1 MVRKKDR
8 ESKKEK
14 DVRGEKKGEV
24 REPSYTHQSVISKND
39 PPGSQDGV
47 THIWLLWI
55 YLFSDT
61 HTHIERHTHIS
72 TEKTK
77 HIHLLSLHKTNFNQL
92 PPGCLFKHI

>member
-47 THIWLLWI
+47 THIWLPWI
-55 YLFSDT
+55 FLFSDT
-61 HTHIERHTHIS
+61 HTHTDKHTHKYR
-72 TEKTK
+72 ENKT
-77 HIHLLSLHKTNFNQL
+77 HPSSVTSQN
-92 PPGCLFKHI
+92 